1 MIVRNK
7 IICVYK
13 LIIHNNKITQNI
25 KQNFKGKNMKKRSE
39 VEEKYK
45 WDIGCFKTREE
56 IENAFSTYEKL
67 IENTKQYYGKFTD
80 KDKFFEYL
88 TAHKKEEMLIN
99 SFVHFL
105 GNTYNIDSS
114 DVEIIKLIQRFEIL
128 AQKSAQA
135 SSFVEPQLS
144 HLSNKYLNEL
154 LADKRIKGYENVVKD
169 IIRNKPHSLDEKSNA
184 LIANLSNSFNNSSSV
199 FDIISDSE
207 MKFDS
212 ALDSKGK
219 AHKLDQATYAILLRD
234 KDRTLRKN
242 AFKNFL
248 SGYGQFNKTFA
259 ELFVSNM
266 KAENDDLKLHKFPN
280 LLNQQL
286 FGEQVPEIVF
296 ENNIKNVNKNLNLNH
311 KYVRALGKDLGLK
324 DIAYY
329 DLFLDEKINGKV
341 TIDIAHQTILKALEP
356 LGKEYVA
363 MVKHKLSDKSIDYM
377 PSQNKSTGGYC
388 SNCYGAKTLI
398 LMNWQDDFN
407 SMSTLIH
414 EMGHC
419 INAEYFNKTQSITD
433 AEISIF
439 AAEIASTVNEILLNQ
454 YMQKTATKRQKKYYL
469 NQFLNSV
476 RSTIFRQTLFSEF
489 ELFAHTSIEKETP
502 ITYKELNEKY
512 FELNKKYY
520 STACKLP
527 DELKYEWSRIPHF
540 YRPYYVYSYSTGML
554 TGITIADKLL
564 HEKDFASKYIEFLK
578 NGTHR
583 PAVEVL
589 KEIDI
594 DLTTDKPFEQAFKF
608 IKSQLDEYILLV

>member
-1 MIVRNK
+1 MPLDLPAAKSRHQLQTK
-7 IICVYK
+7 RK
-13 LIIHNNKITQNI
+13 RGT
-25 KQNFKGKNMKKRSE
+25 MKKRDE
-39 VEEKYK
+39 IEEKYK
-45 WDIGCFKTREE
+45 WDIGCFKTDKE
-56 IENAFSTYEKL
+56 IENAFATYEKL
-67 IENTKQYYGKFTD
+67 IESIKQYYGKFED

-88 TAHKKEEMLIN
+88 TAHKKEELLID
-99 SFVHFL
+99 SFIHFL

-114 DVEIIKLIQRFEIL
+114 DVKIIKLIQRFEIL
-128 AQKSAQA
+128 TQKSAQA
-135 SSFVEPQLS
+135 SSFVEPQLAK
-144 HLSNKYLNEL
+144 LSNKYLNEL
-154 LADKRIKGYENVVKD
+154 LADKRIKGYENVIKE
-169 IIRNKPHSLDEKSNA
+169 IIRNKPHSLDEKSNT
-184 LIANLSNSFNNSSSV
+184 LIANLSHSFNNSSSV
-199 FDIISDSE
+199 FDLISDSE
-207 MKFDS
+207 MTFK
-212 ALDSKGK
+212 AAVDSKGK
-219 AHKLDQATYAILLRD
+219 THKLDQATYAILLRD
-234 KDRTLRKN
+234 KDRVLRKN

-266 KAENDDLKLHKFPN
+266 KAENDNLKLHKFSN
-280 LLNQQL
+280 LLSQQL

-296 ENNIKNVNKNLNLNH
+296 ENNIKNVNKNLKLNQ
-311 KYVRALGKDLGLK
+311 KYVRALGKDLGIK

-341 TIDIAHQTILKALEP
+341 TIDAAHKIILNALEP
-356 LGKEYVA
+356 LGEEYVA

-377 PSQNKSTGGYC
+377 PSQNKATGGYC

-419 INAEYFNKTQSITD
+419 INAEYFNKNQSIAD
-433 AEISIF
+433 AEITIF

-454 YMQKTATKRQKKYYL
+454 YMQKTANKKQKKYYL

-476 RSTIFRQTLFSEF
+476 RSTIFRQTLFTEF
-489 ELFAHTSIEKETP
+489 ELFAHTNIENETP

-520 STACKLP
+520 GTACRLP
-527 DELKYEWSRIPHF
+527 DELKFEWSRIPHF
-540 YRPYYVYSYSTGML
+540 YRAYYVYSYSTGML

-564 HEKDFASKYIEFLK
+564 HEKDFAEKYIEFLK

-583 PAVEVL
+583 PAVDVL
-589 KEIDI
+589 KEIGI

-608 IKSQLDEYILLV
+608 IKSQLDEYVLLV